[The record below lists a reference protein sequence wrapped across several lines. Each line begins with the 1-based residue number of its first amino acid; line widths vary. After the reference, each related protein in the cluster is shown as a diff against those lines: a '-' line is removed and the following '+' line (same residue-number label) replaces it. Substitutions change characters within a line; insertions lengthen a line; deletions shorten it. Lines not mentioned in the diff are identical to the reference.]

1 MKTLSRIYTTLIFV
15 ILYAPIAVMI
25 LYSFNSGKSPAVF
38 QGFSLKWYR
47 ELFASD
53 VAFEAVKNTLI
64 LAVAATV
71 ISTVIGTLAAYG
83 MFKMRSRALRDT
95 VHTVTSLPMMN
106 PDIVTGIAMMLLFVF
121 AGSMMNFENNLSFW
135 TILISHVTFCL
146 PYVIL
151 SILPKFRQMDPHLSE
166 AAMDLGCTPVQT
178 FFKVELPAIVPGIFA
193 GALMAF
199 TLSLDDFVISYF
211 TSGSDF
217 QTLPIL
223 IYSMTK
229 KRVTPD
235 MYALSTLMFFAIL
248 VLLLLNNYVQARNE
262 DRAKGGKKTRASR
275 HPRPRKNRR
284 ETEGGEA

>member
-1 MKTLSRIYTTLIFV
+1 MKVLSRIYTTLIFI

-38 QGFSLKWYR
+38 QGFSLKWYE

-53 VAFEAVKNTLI
+53 TAFVAVKNTLI
-64 LAVAATV
+64 LAVAAAL
-71 ISTVIGTLAAYG
+71 ISTIIGTLAAYG
-83 MFKMRSRALRDT
+83 MHKMRSHALRET

-121 AGSMMNFENNLSFW
+121 VGNLFGADNNLSFV

-166 AAMDLGCTPVQT
+166 AAMDLGCTPFQT
-178 FFKVELPAIVPGIFA
+178 FWKVEFPSILPGIVA

-235 MYALSTLMFFAIL
+235 MYALSTIMFVVIL
-248 VLLLLNNYVQARNE
+248 ILLLLNNYVQARSE
-262 DRAKGGKKTRASR
+262 RVRKGERKIRKSRRFFTRKVKEEEVA
-275 HPRPRKNRR
+275 
-284 ETEGGEA
+284 

>member
-1 MKTLSRIYTTLIFV
+1 MELSGKI
-15 ILYAPIAVMI
+15 IAVLPAREGVSKSGNPWKTQEYVLETHDQYPRKMC
-25 LYSFNSGKSPAVF
+25 FN
-38 QGFSLKWYR
+38 
-47 ELFASD
+47 LFGAD
-53 VAFEAVKNTLI
+53 
-64 LAVAATV
+64 
-71 ISTVIGTLAAYG
+71 
-83 MFKMRSRALRDT
+83 
-95 VHTVTSLPMMN
+95 
-106 PDIVTGIAMMLLFVF
+106 
-121 AGSMMNFENNLSFW
+121 NNLSFV

-166 AAMDLGCTPVQT
+166 AAMDLGCTPFQT
-178 FFKVELPAIVPGIFA
+178 FWKVEFPSILPGIVA

-235 MYALSTLMFFAIL
+235 MYALSTIMFVVIL
-248 VLLLLNNYVQARNE
+248 ILLLLNNYVQARSERIRNGE
-262 DRAKGGKKTRASR
+262 RKIRKSRRFFSRKAKDEEVA
-275 HPRPRKNRR
+275 
-284 ETEGGEA
+284 

>member
-1 MKTLSRIYTTLIFV
+1 MTKIISKIYTAFIFV
-15 ILYAPIAVMI
+15 LLYAPIAVMI

-38 QGFSLKWYR
+38 QGFSLKWYK
-47 ELFASD
+47 ELFSSD
-53 VAFEAVKNTLI
+53 TAFVAVKNTLI
-64 LAVAATV
+64 LALASAV
-71 ISTVIGTLAAYG
+71 ISTIIGTLAAYG
-83 MFKMRSRALRDT
+83 MHKMKSKALRDSI
-95 VHTVTSLPMMN
+95 HSVTSIPMMN

-121 AGSMMNFENNLSFW
+121 VGNLFAMDNNLSFW
-135 TILISHVTFCL
+135 TILISHITFCL

-178 FFKVELPAIVPGIFA
+178 FFKVELPSIMPGIFA

-199 TLSLDDFVISYF
+199 TLSLDDFIISYF

-235 MYALSTLMFFAIL
+235 MYALSSIMFVVIL
-248 VLLLLNNYVQARNE
+248 VLLLLNNRVQARAE
-262 DRAKGGKKTRASR
+262 KKTGAPKPHVSRAKRPKAQEGGK
-275 HPRPRKNRR
+275 NR
-284 ETEGGEA
+284 

>member
-1 MKTLSRIYTTLIFV
+1 MKILSKIYTALIF
-15 ILYAPIAVMI
+15 ILLYAPIAVMI
-25 LYSFNSGKSPAVF
+25 VYSFNAGSSPAVF
-38 QGFSLKWYR
+38 SGFSLKWYG
-47 ELFASD
+47 ELFRSET
-53 VAFEAVKNTLI
+53 AFVAVKNTLI
-64 LAVAATV
+64 LALSSAA

-83 MFKMRSRALRDT
+83 MHKMRSKALRET
-95 VHTVTSLPMMN
+95 VHTVTSIPMMN

-121 AGSMMNFENNLSFW
+121 VGNVIDPDKDKLSFF
-135 TILISHVTFCL
+135 TILISHITFCL

-151 SILPKFRQMDPHLSE
+151 SILPKFRQMDKHLTE
-166 AAMDLGCTPVQT
+166 AAMDLGCTPFQT
-178 FFKVELPAIVPGIFA
+178 FFKVEFPYILPGIFA

-235 MYALSTLMFFAIL
+235 MYALSSIMFVVIL
-248 VLLLLNNYVQARNE
+248 VLLLLNNYVQGRA
-262 DRAKGGKKTRASR
+262 DRQTAPKKRLPKRVKGGAK
-275 HPRPRKNRR
+275 
-284 ETEGGEA
+284 

>member
-1 MKTLSRIYTTLIFV
+1 MKILSRIYTAIIFV

-38 QGFSLKWYR
+38 QGFSLKWYQ

-53 VAFEAVKNTLI
+53 TAFVAVKNTLI
-64 LAVAATV
+64 LAVAAAL

-83 MFKMRSRALRDT
+83 MHKMRSRALRET

-121 AGSMMNFENNLSFW
+121 VGNLFDADNNLSFA

-166 AAMDLGCTPVQT
+166 AAMDLGCTPMQT
-178 FFKVELPAIVPGIFA
+178 FWKVEFPAIMPGIVA

-235 MYALSTLMFFAIL
+235 MYALSTIMFVAIL
-248 VLLLLNNYVQARNE
+248 VLLLLNNYVQARSEEVRN
-262 DRAKGGKKTRASR
+262 GGKRTRKSR
-275 HPRPRKNRR
+275 RIFRR
-284 ETEGGEA
+284 AVKEGEDSL

>member
-1 MKTLSRIYTTLIFV
+1 MKALSRIYTSLIFI
-15 ILYAPIAVMI
+15 ILYAPIAVMV

-38 QGFSLKWYR
+38 QGFSLKWYG

-53 VAFEAVKNTLI
+53 TAFVAVKNTLV
-64 LAVAATV
+64 LAVAAAL
-71 ISTVIGTLAAYG
+71 ISTLIGTLAAYG
-83 MFKMRSRALRDT
+83 MYYMRSKKVHDT
-95 VHTVTSLPMMN
+95 IHTVTAIPMMN
-106 PDIVTGIAMMLLFVF
+106 PDIVTGISMMLFFVF
-121 AGSMMNFENNLSFW
+121 VGNLLGLNNNLSFF

-166 AAMDLGCTPVQT
+166 AAMDLGCTPRQT
-178 FFKVELPAIVPGIFA
+178 FFKVELPAILPGIFT

-217 QTLPIL
+217 QTLPIM

-235 MYALSTLMFFAIL
+235 MYALSTLMFALIL
-248 VLLLLNNYVQARNE
+248 VLLLLNNYVQARSE
-262 DRAKGGKKTRASR
+262 KQRQGGRRTRRSRRTASQAVAQ
-275 HPRPRKNRR
+275 
-284 ETEGGEA
+284 TGGEA